1 MRLPRLAILLLLAA
15 ARAPDPGP
23 SSSTASLD
31 NSVYGGNSDDECWG
45 DDMTDAEEDD
55 EDDVDVVDPEWEGA
69 AVPTAA
75 QLLGLVSLDDLY
87 ASGGAP
93 VQFPID
99 LDKLVELCYNGWS
112 NAEIA
117 EELGCTDRV
126 VRYRKAQLGLT
137 WLQQTPWLPACD
149 LLEEWWR
156 LNPGITTSALA
167 IVLGLSSTTLRR
179 HMRRV
184 GFRPSAGRLA
194 SNKELLRAVKI
205 IKARKVMFSLGRTFM
220 EGALRNEFRM
230 CATDRQIRDALRTVD
245 PVGSRK
251 RAKQAGKARRSYSV
265 AGPRSLYH
273 ADAHEKIARLGP
285 RRAFVSPMFL
295 VARPPP

>member
-1 MRLPRLAILLLLAA
+1 MIHEAAKQQSGRALHDLLAA
-15 ARAPDPGP
+15 SDESHTGARM
-23 SSSTASLD
+23 S
-31 NSVYGGNSDDECWG
+31 
-45 DDMTDAEEDD
+45 
-55 EDDVDVVDPEWEGA
+55 PERCA
-69 AVPTAA
+69 
-75 QLLGLVSLDDLY
+75 DL
-87 ASGGAP
+87 
-93 VQFPID
+93 

-285 RRAFVSPMFL
+285 RRAFVPPMFL
-295 VARPPP
+295 VARPPPYPRGRAAERRKFLSGGNL